1 MKYKQTH
8 KTNNQGILNS
18 VLHTLELTTLTFQTK
33 ILLERESIRISFRI
47 PIFTRFAVIRLP
59 FLLASII
66 LRLTWLFFFSFKKIS
81 YLTDLTNVGFN
92 VRNIDVNIR
101 KLADTLH

>member
-8 KTNNQGILNS
+8 KTNNQGILHS
-18 VLHTLELTTLTFQTK
+18 VLHTLELTTLTVSNKNPFGT
-33 ILLERESIRISFRI
+33 RIRISFRI